1 MDAEKRS
8 KRKEFGRNGNGSKHG
23 SKLSSLPKR
32 LGEGSIRYSIF
43 IYFTITA
50 LVAILIIGFSLYSRF
65 SEQLTDEVQKE
76 NQILMNQVNR
86 SVDAYLRSMM
96 KLSDAI
102 YYSVVKNTD
111 IADLAIS
118 SQLKLLYDNNVD
130 SLENIALFSRE
141 GELLK
146 SVPAARLKT
155 DLDVTK
161 ENWFQET
168 LKKTENLHFSL
179 PHVQYIFDNA
189 EGQYHW
195 VVSVSRAVEITQ
207 GAYVSQGVL
216 LLDIRY
222 SSLEQLLNSV
232 TLGNEGYVYL
242 ISNDGK
248 IIYHPKNQLI
258 DSGRV
263 QENYREAALWKDG
276 IHEENFQGE
285 KRFVTVKTVGYT
297 GWKLVGITPAK
308 GISFSGVK
316 TRLFIVFVILLILFL
331 LVLINYYISSRITN
345 PIHELEKS
353 VSELEDGNLE
363 AEISIKG
370 SYEIQ
375 HLGRSIT
382 TMARQIQVLM
392 RDIVAEHEMKRK
404 SEFDT
409 LQSQINPHF
418 LYNTLDIIVWMIENE
433 QKSEAVKVV
442 TALARFFRISL
453 SRGKSIIRV
462 GDELEHVRNY
472 LMIQHMRFKNKFSYT
487 IEADEEVL
495 ELASLKLM
503 LQPLVENAIYHGM
516 EFMDGDGEI
525 RIRAS
530 KEGSELHFLIEDNG
544 LGMRREQV
552 EHLLTDTSHMPS
564 RRGSGIG
571 VRNVNERIKLYF
583 GESYGLE
590 IDSEPDEGTR
600 IYIHLPA
607 VCYEELA
614 AKERE
619 KKETEKE
626 MEERGKRETEKEMEK
641 REGRN
646 VKNER

>member
-1 MDAEKRS
+1 MNSVKSSKKRACHWI
-8 KRKEFGRNGNGSKHG
+8 KRQTA
-23 SKLSSLPKR
+23 R

-50 LVAILIIGFSLYSRF
+50 LVAIIIIGFSLYTRF
-65 SEQLTDEVQKE
+65 SDQLTDEVQKE
-76 NQILMNQVNR
+76 NQILMNQVSR
-86 SVDAYLRSMM
+86 SVDSYLRGMM

-111 IADLAIS
+111 ISEPSIG
-118 SQLKLLYDNNVD
+118 SQMKLLYDSNVD

-146 SVPAARLKT
+146 AVPAARLKT
-155 DLDVTK
+155 DLDVTQ
-161 ENWFQET
+161 EEWFQET

-195 VVSVSRAVEITQ
+195 VISVSRAVEITQ

-232 TLGNEGYVYL
+232 ALGNAGYIYL
-242 ISNDGK
+242 IGDDGK
-248 IIYHPKNQLI
+248 LIYHPKNQLI

-263 QENYREAALWKDG
+263 QENHQETVNWRDG
-276 IHEENFQGE
+276 IHEEIFQGE

-345 PIHELEKS
+345 PIHELENS
-353 VSELEDGNLE
+353 VGELEDGNLE

-382 TMARQIQVLM
+382 SMAQQIQVLM
-392 RDIVAEHEMKRK
+392 KDIVAEHESKRK

-462 GDELEHVRNY
+462 SDELEHVRNY
-472 LMIQHMRFKNKFSYT
+472 LMIQHMRFKNKFTYQ
-487 IEADEEVL
+487 IQADDDVL
-495 ELASLKLM
+495 EMASLKLM

-525 RIRAS
+525 LIRAS
-530 KEGSELHFLIEDNG
+530 KKGDELLFSIEDNG
-544 LGMRREQV
+544 LGMCPEQV
-552 EHLLTDTSHMPS
+552 ERLLTDTSHVPS

-571 VRNVNERIKLYF
+571 VRNVNERIRLYF
-583 GESYGLE
+583 GEDYGLE

-600 IYIHLPA
+600 IYIHLPVVFYDELTA
-607 VCYEELA
+607 EEM
-614 AKERE
+614 
-619 KKETEKE
+619 KK
-626 MEERGKRETEKEMEK
+626 RGGGKKGDES
-641 REGRN
+641 
-646 VKNER
+646 